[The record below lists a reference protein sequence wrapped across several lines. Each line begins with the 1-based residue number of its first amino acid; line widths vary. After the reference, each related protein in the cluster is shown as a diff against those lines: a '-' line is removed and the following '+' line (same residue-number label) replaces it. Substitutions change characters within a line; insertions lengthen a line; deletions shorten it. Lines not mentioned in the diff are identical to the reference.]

1 MILKEIFSSGGLEP
15 TKTSSPPPDVLERSV
30 VSYSSTILATRR
42 SVRRFSSSRSF
53 FFFQMFPF
61 SSSLI
66 SYTDVVT
73 AGDDRVGR
81 RGIRPELA
89 PDAPA
94 LRDRRRPEA
103 LLLDDRD
110 VDTCTALSAMV
121 LCVFVRVDVQ

>member
-1 MILKEIFSSGGLEP
+1 
-15 TKTSSPPPDVLERSV
+15 
-30 VSYSSTILATRR
+30 
-42 SVRRFSSSRSF
+42 
-53 FFFQMFPF
+53 MFPF